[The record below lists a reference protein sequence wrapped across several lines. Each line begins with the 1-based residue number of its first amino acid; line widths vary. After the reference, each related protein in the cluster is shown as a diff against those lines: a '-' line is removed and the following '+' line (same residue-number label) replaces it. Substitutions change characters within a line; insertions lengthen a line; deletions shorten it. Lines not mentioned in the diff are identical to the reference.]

1 MITVAV
7 AVTGAPRLT
16 TGITLAEYYIL
27 RDRSPFHGRVA
38 WRRAVGRLGGR
49 LADYIGGEGVVGK
62 GVGV

>member
-1 MITVAV
+1 MQTEASRRRVP
-7 AVTGAPRLT
+7 TSW
-16 TGITLAEYYIL
+16 GITLDYYIL
-27 RDRSPFHGRVA
+27 RDRSPFHRRVA